1 MISENPIIIL
11 PLIPLLLGA
20 GVSIFLL
27 IYLGLKENFNTIRLI
42 GMLIPLVIGVTSS
55 LILTNEVVM
64 QMNNELESEK
74 KDLLG
79 LGCKQLKQVLEDIIT
94 EKIKVYPESEE
105 LAGQLLLVRCT

>member
-11 PLIPLLLGA
+11 PLIPLLLGSS
-20 GVSIFLL
+20 VSIFLL
-27 IYLGLKENFNTIRLI
+27 IYLGSKENFNTIRLI
-42 GMLIPLVIGVTSS
+42 GMLIPCMLGVTFS
-55 LILTNEVVM
+55 LILANEVIM

-94 EKIKVYPESEE
+94 EKIKVHQDSEE
-105 LAGQLLLVRCT
+105 LASQLLLVRCT